1 MSECSTQEIFPDF
14 KSIILEYYIY
24 PPILAEL
31 LPHSVVE
38 RIFVIIAYVFFILL
52 FPIMIFYCIRILQ
65 EYERAVILRLG
76 RLKPGG
82 PRGPGVVFVLP
93 CIDEI
98 EKVDLRT
105 RSLDVPP
112 QDILT
117 KDSVTVSVEAVV
129 YYRVR
134 NPLDVLLQVIDPE
147 SCCRLLAMTT
157 LRNVTGSYMLIELV
171 SAKKALSKR
180 IKTMLDSTG
189 SLDSWGIRVERV
201 EM

>member
-14 KSIILEYYIY
+14 KSIILEYYTY

>member
-38 RIFVIIAYVFFILL
+38 RIFVIIAYVFFVLL

>member
-1 MSECSTQEIFPDF
+1 MFPDF
-14 KSIILEYYIY
+14 KNIILEYYTF
-24 PPILAEL
+24 PIPAEL
-31 LPHSVVE
+31 VPLNTVE
-38 RIFVIIAYVFFILL
+38 SIFVVIAYVVFIML
-52 FPIMIFYCIRILQ
+52 FPIMICYCIRVLQ

-82 PRGPGVVFVLP
+82 PRGPGMVFILP
-93 CIDEI
+93 GIDEI

>member
-14 KSIILEYYIY
+14 KSIILEYYTY
-24 PPILAEL
+24 SPILAEL

-38 RIFVIIAYVFFILL
+38 RIFVIIAYVFFVLL

>member
-1 MSECSTQEIFPDF
+1 MLETGHVPGFESLIPVYF
-14 KSIILEYYIY
+14 IILI
-24 PPILAEL
+24 AEL
-31 LPHSVVE
+31 VPLGRLERLIVLLSYVLVALFFPVVMC
-38 RIFVIIAYVFFILL
+38 L
-52 FPIMIFYCIRILQ
+52 CIRILQ

-82 PRGPGVVFVLP
+82 PRGPGMVFILP

-147 SCCRLLAMTT
+147 TCCRLLAMTT

-180 IKTMLDSTG
+180 IKSMLDSTG

>member
-1 MSECSTQEIFPDF
+1 MLETGHVPGFE
-14 KSIILEYYIY
+14 SIIPVYFI
-24 PPILAEL
+24 ILIAEL
-31 LPHSVVE
+31 VPLGRLERLIVLLSYVLVALFFPVVMC
-38 RIFVIIAYVFFILL
+38 L
-52 FPIMIFYCIRILQ
+52 CIRILQ

-82 PRGPGVVFVLP
+82 PRGPGMVFILP

-147 SCCRLLAMTT
+147 TCCRLLAMTT

-180 IKTMLDSTG
+180 IKSMLDSTG